1 MTGQS
6 AERNCEYAPATIGK
20 ADVDLH
26 FGSSI
31 KLRVQ
36 DQESQASSLFQHIE
50 ADNMDKTGKEEA
62 NDEGNINQVKNG
74 DAESPRGKIKQNNMP
89 SKNTT
94 PPVES
99 IREEDDG
106 EDLDNDVPMN
116 RGEYGRGTACFKR
129 PSNKSD

>member
-62 NDEGNINQVKNG
+62 NDERNINQVKNG
-74 DAESPRGKIKQNNMP
+74 DAESPRGKIK
-89 SKNTT
+89 
-94 PPVES
+94 
-99 IREEDDG
+99 
-106 EDLDNDVPMN
+106 
-116 RGEYGRGTACFKR
+116 
-129 PSNKSD
+129 